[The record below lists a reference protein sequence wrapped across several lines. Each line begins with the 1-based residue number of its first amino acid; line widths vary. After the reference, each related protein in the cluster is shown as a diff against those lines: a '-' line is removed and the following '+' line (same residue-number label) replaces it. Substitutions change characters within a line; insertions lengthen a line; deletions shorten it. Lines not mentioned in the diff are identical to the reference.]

1 VSTSQVAV
9 AWLLALSSPILVPI
23 VGATRPEH
31 VVSACD
37 ATRLELSAAELER
50 VGG

>member
-1 VSTSQVAV
+1 VAV
-9 AWLLALSSPILVPI
+9 AAARPAVAVTRSWLGSFALCARL
-23 VGATRPEH
+23 EY

-50 VGG
+50 VGR